1 MMDESGKSQMALSA
15 AIPLNESTRWR
26 PALLAIAV
34 TLTVIGF
41 VSWTVAPRDFF
52 AGRGDSVSLP
62 SVAGYLA
69 PSLFVAATGPVSAAL
84 VMYGR
89 LYAAKQT
96 AELEEWQAAGRL
108 GARGLVPP
116 T

>member
-41 VSWTVAPRDFF
+41 VSWTVAPRDFLRF
-52 AGRGDSVSLP
+52 
-62 SVAGYLA
+62 
-69 PSLFVAATGPVSAAL
+69 LF
-84 VMYGR
+84 
-89 LYAAKQT
+89 
-96 AELEEWQAAGRL
+96 EWQRVTPATRMQGSDAMLAILDQEG
-108 GARGLVPP
+108 V
-116 T
+116 